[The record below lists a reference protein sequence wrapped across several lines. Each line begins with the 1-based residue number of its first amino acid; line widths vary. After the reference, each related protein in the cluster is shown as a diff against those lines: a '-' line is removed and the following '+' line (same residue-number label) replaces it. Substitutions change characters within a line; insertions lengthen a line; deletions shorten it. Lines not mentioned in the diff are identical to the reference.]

1 MKVKELIKQLEQ
13 YDPEARVYSDCWMG
27 EGKDEILCS
36 YFYNHSGDV
45 ILQNLTQFDV
55 YEEIKEMLEYFY
67 KEDYDETDAYQLM
80 CDLGYTPDV
89 VAEHYNKEQG
99 NKMFLYC
106 EEHGIDVGNKAKEY
120 MKDKCLCEYC
130 ENGNCTIRFG
140 IADDIVCTGTIKEIE
155 ECNYK

>member
-27 EGKDEILCS
+27 EGKDEILCCYRYS
-36 YFYNHSGDV
+36 RSGDV

-80 CDLGYTPDV
+80 CDMGYTPDV
-89 VAEHYNKEQG
+89 VAEFYSQDVGQYMKE
-99 NKMFLYC
+99 YC
-106 EEHGIDVGNKAKEY
+106 DEHGIDYPKRDYKYNNNY
-120 MKDKCLCEYC
+120 
-130 ENGNCTIRFG
+130 
-140 IADDIVCTGTIKEIE
+140 IE
-155 ECNYK
+155 EDFDVTQR

>member
-13 YDPEARVYSDCWMG
+13 YDPEARVYSDWWMG

-36 YFYNHSGDV
+36 YSYSRSGDV

-67 KEDYDETDAYQLM
+67 KEDYDETDVYQSM

-89 VAEHYNKEQG
+89 VAEFYSQ
-99 NKMFLYC
+99 
-106 EEHGIDVGNKAKEY
+106 DVGQHMKEY
-120 MKDKCLCEYC
+120 CDEHEIDYPKRDYKYNNDYTEEDLD
-130 ENGNCTIRFG
+130 
-140 IADDIVCTGTIKEIE
+140 IAQREWNLEAE
-155 ECNYK
+155 EL